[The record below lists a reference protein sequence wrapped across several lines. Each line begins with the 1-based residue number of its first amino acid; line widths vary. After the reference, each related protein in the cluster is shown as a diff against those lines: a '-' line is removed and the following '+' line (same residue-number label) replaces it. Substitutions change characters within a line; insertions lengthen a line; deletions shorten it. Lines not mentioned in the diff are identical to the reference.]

1 MILTETDITFSPER
15 DGYPGVAIAF
25 VIDNEVVYTKSFKPS
40 FANDYLLSSPS
51 FSLGEAENVVN
62 ITANNNS
69 VAISINE
76 MMTAILLSEPSII
89 QLTLQNG
96 KHVTEGWKYENDKFF
111 NTALVGGVM
120 KTYYGDGSS
129 D

>member
-62 ITANNNS
+62 ITANGNS

-76 MMTAILLSEPSII
+76 MMSAILLSEPSII

-96 KHVTEGWKYENDKFF
+96 KYVHTGWKYDNNKFYTEKII
-111 NTALVGGVM
+111 NGKLISI
-120 KTYYGDGSS
+120 YGDGTS